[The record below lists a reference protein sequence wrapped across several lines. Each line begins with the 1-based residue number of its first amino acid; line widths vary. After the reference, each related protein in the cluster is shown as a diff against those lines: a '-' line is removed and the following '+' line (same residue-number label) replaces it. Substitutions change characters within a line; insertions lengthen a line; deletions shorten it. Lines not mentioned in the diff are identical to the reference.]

1 MAWNPDLYLKFKA
14 ERFAPFEDLMKMVR
28 VRPGLRVFDLGCGT
42 GELTRRLADA
52 LPESDVLGIDSSE
65 EMLGQAEGFARP
77 GLRFE
82 QRSIEETEGEFDLV
96 FSNAA
101 IQWVDD
107 HAALIPKIVS
117 MVAPGGQVTIQL
129 PANQFHPTHT
139 MIISIATEDPYRSG
153 LGGYAREFPVLRV
166 AEYAELLY
174 ANGLAEINCFE
185 KVYPHILPDS
195 EALAEWMSG
204 TALTPYFERME
215 DSLSKKFV
223 KEYRRRLAER
233 YPTSPVFFGFN
244 RILFSGVKP

>member
-28 VRPGLRVFDLGCGT
+28 VRPGLRVLDLGCGT

-52 LPESDVLGIDSSE
+52 LPESDVLGIDSSG
-65 EMLGQAEGFARP
+65 EMLGKAEAFARP

-82 QRSIEETEGEFDLV
+82 QRSIEETEGKFDLV

-117 MVAPGGQVTIQL
+117 MVVPGGQVTIQL

-195 EALAEWMSG
+195 DALAEWMSG

-215 DSLSKKFV
+215 ESLSKKFV

-244 RILFSGVKP
+244 RILFSGVKA